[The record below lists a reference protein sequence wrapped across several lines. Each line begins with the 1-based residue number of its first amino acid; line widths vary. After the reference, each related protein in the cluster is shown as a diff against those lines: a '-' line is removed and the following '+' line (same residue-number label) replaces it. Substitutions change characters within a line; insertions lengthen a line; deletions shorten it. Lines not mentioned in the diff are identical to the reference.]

1 MAEKNGEYDPW
12 NPKPVK
18 PSKRGKK
25 AVAQHVEHD
34 PETGEI
40 PNEDRT
46 GDDTTSGANT
56 IAAGQLRAFIERIER
71 LEEEKKTVGDDIKEV
86 YAEAK
91 GSGFDPK
98 TIRRI
103 IKLRTLDDA
112 TRHEAET
119 MLQLYMDAL
128 GMDGGTIV

>member
-1 MAEKNGEYDPW
+1 MAKKKGEYDPW
-12 NPKPVK
+12 NADTVT
-18 PSKRGKK
+18 S
-25 AVAQHVEHD
+25 AAEQEVDHD
-34 PETGEI
+34 AETGEI
-40 PNEDRT
+40 LENANG
-46 GDDTTSGANT
+46 GDDVTSSANT
-56 IAAGQLRAFIERIER
+56 IAVAQLRAFIERIEH
-71 LEEEKKTVGDDIKEV
+71 EEAEKETICDGIKEI

-103 IKLRTLDDA
+103 VKLRKMDDT

>member
-1 MAEKNGEYDPW
+1 MPKKKGEYDPW
-12 NPKPVK
+12 NADPVTSAEE
-18 PSKRGKK
+18 P
-25 AVAQHVEHD
+25 AVDHD
-34 PETGEI
+34 AETGEI
-40 PNEDRT
+40 LDGT
-46 GDDTTSGANT
+46 HAGDDITSSANT
-56 IAAGQLRAFIERIER
+56 IAVAQLRAFIERIEH
-71 LEEEKKTVGDDIKEV
+71 EEAEKETICDGIKEI

-98 TIRRI
+98 TLRRI
-103 IKLRTLDDA
+103 IKLRKMDDT